1 MNNMEQELT
10 PAYPYPLRSSEIIN
24 RINLSSL
31 TPEVTLSDGERKGL
45 FDFEQPLFEQLKALK
60 DISVSGHVIY
70 PAAFT
75 TEKGKSLFQATYLD
89 TGLEQKIKDKAQ
101 SLGLN
106 WDDEKE
112 QRAACEQFFDELE
125 KDIKTVSEGPRLG
138 EVDEENIKL

>member
-101 SLGLN
+101 SL
-106 WDDEKE
+106 
-112 QRAACEQFFDELE
+112 C
-125 KDIKTVSEGPRLG
+125 
-138 EVDEENIKL
+138 